1 MQVPD
6 SILPV
11 SDNVSRQ
18 VSNCPACD
26 NSEIE
31 LIFDFGQVPLAG
43 YFPKRGMAD
52 EKNLLPMQLRVCS
65 DCQLVQ
71 INPDVSDD
79 VLFEDYRYVSS
90 VGMQNHFEEF
100 AIWLVKTRKLDKNSK
115 ILEIGC
121 NDGPLLQALT
131 DRGLNPVGI
140 DPARNI
146 VKLAKEKNLNVICDF
161 FNLNSIIRN
170 KMENAFDVII
180 SCNSFAHISGID
192 HIAASVAKAL
202 TQDGLFIVEVQSLQD
217 MVESKAFDFVYH
229 EHKYYYSIH
238 SISALMMRHGMFLI
252 DALHVNTHGGSIR
265 YVFSKKDL
273 GQSLGLSELVI
284 NEKSVDL
291 TGPAIAN
298 SIESFMGELDK
309 LKLFLQE
316 AVGKGE
322 ICVGVGASGRA
333 NMMLSYLQLPLGTL
347 SEVFDESLERVD
359 REMAL
364 TGVPI
369 SSLLLAS
376 ASLADNVVI
385 LAWNYSEIL
394 IQKWPKKDAK
404 FIVPLPKFRV
414 VHDS

>member
-1 MQVPD
+1 MD
-6 SILPV
+6 SPESISPV
-11 SDNVSRQ
+11 SDHVSRE
-18 VSNCPACD
+18 VSNCPAC
-26 NSEIE
+26 NNLEIE
-31 LIFDFGQVPLAG
+31 IIFDFGQVPLAG

-65 DCQLVQ
+65 ACQLVQ

-79 VLFEDYRYVSS
+79 ILFEDYRYVSS
-90 VGMQNHFEEF
+90 IGMQNHFDEF
-100 AIWLVKTRKLDKNSK
+100 AIWLAQTQKLDQNSK

-131 DRGLNPVGI
+131 DRGFNPVGI

-146 VKLAKEKNLNVICDF
+146 VELAREKNLDVICDY
-161 FNLNSIIRN
+161 FNMSSVIRN

-217 MVESKAFDFVYH
+217 LVESKAFDFVYH

-238 SISALMMRHGMFLI
+238 SISVLMKRHGMFLV

-265 YVFSKKDL
+265 YVFSKNDL
-273 GQSLGLSELVI
+273 GQSPGLIELI
-284 NEKSVDL
+284 LNEKSVDL
-291 TGPAIAN
+291 TGPSIAN
-298 SIESFMGELDK
+298 SIECFMEELAK
-309 LKLFLQE
+309 LKIFLQE
-316 AVGKGE
+316 AVRKGE

-333 NMMLSYLQLPLGTL
+333 NMMLSYLRLPLGTL
-347 SEVFDESLERVD
+347 SEVFDESSERVD

-364 TGVPI
+364 TGVPV
-369 SSLLLAS
+369 SPFFLAS
-376 ASLADNVVI
+376 ASRADNVVI
-385 LAWNYSEIL
+385 LAWNYSDTF
-394 IQKWPKKDAK
+394 IQKWPRKDTK
-404 FIVPLPKFRV
+404 FILPLPKFRI